1 MINDHVLSL
10 INLESLRDFEI
21 RSGMSIDHER
31 FRANIV
37 LNSFLEFKYENFIQN
52 LYFNYFI
59 FNKRYS

>member
-1 MINDHVLSL
+1 MRLKL
-10 INLESLRDFEI
+10 LRILKTIDFKI
-21 RSGMSIDHER
+21 YLQLN
-31 FRANIV
+31 FANIV